1 MNNFDRY
8 NKLLQEN
15 LLKEP
20 INILIGGYIGTGK
33 STFATQ
39 IHKLLPYANILP
51 TGIIRSVL
59 QSVADRKAFEELFY
73 HTFDLHKIHPKENKY
88 VSSEKGYK
96 TQSELVMNAID
107 KILQFSKS
115 EGQQFIIEGN
125 HIFPDKTDLSNVIVI
140 YFKTSD
146 LKKYYEL
153 ISGPTH
159 LRNFN
164 DTQLTIINHL
174 QSFVIEYAKSRNFP
188 VFEYNESN
196 HALEYVNKELGEKL
210 AKKALVTV

>member
-1 MNNFDRY
+1 MNNFDKY
-8 NKLLQEN
+8 NNLLQKN

-20 INILIGGYIGTGK
+20 INVLIGGYIGTGK

-39 IHKLLPYANILP
+39 IHKQLPYANILP

-59 QSVADRKAFEELFY
+59 QSVADRKAFGELFY
-73 HTFDLHKIHPKENKY
+73 HTFDLHKNHPKENMF
-88 VSSEKGYK
+88 VSSKRGYRR
-96 TQSELVMNAID
+96 QSELVMNAIN

-125 HIFPDKTDLSNVIVI
+125 HIFPDKSDLSNVIVI

-146 LKKYYEL
+146 INKYYEL

-159 LRNFN
+159 QRNF
-164 DTQLTIINHL
+164 DETQLTIINHL
-174 QSFVIEYAKSRNFP
+174 QSFVIEYAKRHNFP
-188 VFEYNESN
+188 VFEYDESS
-196 HALEYVNKELGEKL
+196 HALEYINKELGERL
-210 AKKALVTV
+210 ARKTFVAV